1 VSALRRVTALLLALL
16 VPGALAACA
25 SSRQS
30 EAPELARAAGW
41 HWRIMPAGA
50 FDLAVASS
58 QRPGG
63 DTLTAYL
70 EGDGLAYVWRGQ
82 PALDPTPTDPVAL
95 RLALADPG
103 KMPVAWIG
111 RPCQYTLP
119 DYARNCRSAEWTLRR
134 YAPEILDSVS
144 AALDALERQS
154 GARRLVLVGYSG
166 GGAVAVLLAARRR
179 DVALIITVAA
189 DLDLG
194 YWTRREHLSP
204 LTGSLDPAHVAAEVK
219 AIPQF
224 HFTGADDDVVG
235 TDVARAYL
243 AQLPPGAPA
252 HLVEVPGF
260 THACCWAR
268 DWPSLMSETSD
279 PMGLPQSVTPRKR

>member
-1 VSALRRVTALLLALL
+1 MSALRRVTPLLLALL
-16 VPGALAACA
+16 VAGALAACA
-25 SSRQS
+25 SSRQA
-30 EAPELARAAGW
+30 EAPALARAAGW
-41 HWRIMPAGA
+41 HWRIMSAGA

-58 QRPGG
+58 QRGGG

-70 EGDGLAYVWRGQ
+70 EGDGLAYAWRGE
-82 PALDPTPTDPVAL
+82 PASDPTPTAPVAL
-95 RLALADPG
+95 QLALADPG
-103 KMPVAWIG
+103 KTPIVWIG

-119 DYARNCRSAEWTLRR
+119 DHGRNCRSAEWTERR
-134 YAPEILDSVS
+134 YAPEILDSIG

-166 GGAVAVLLAARRR
+166 GGAVAVLLAGRRR

-204 LTGSLDPAHVAAEVK
+204 LTGSLDPADVAAAVK
-219 AIPQF
+219 AIPQV

-235 TDVARAYL
+235 TDVARAYV
-243 AQLPPGAPA
+243 ARLPPDAHA

-268 DWPSLMSETSD
+268 DWPSLISEVNTTAS
-279 PMGLPQSVTPRKR
+279 R

>member
-1 VSALRRVTALLLALL
+1 VRALRRATPLLLALL

-25 SSRQS
+25 SSRQA
-30 EAPELARAAGW
+30 EGPELARAAGW

-58 QRPGG
+58 RRSGG
-63 DTLTAYL
+63 DTLIAYL

-82 PALDPTPTDPVAL
+82 PSLDPTPTDPVAL

-103 KMPVAWIG
+103 KTPVAWIG

-119 DYARNCRSAEWTLRR
+119 DHARNCRSAEWTERR

-144 AALDALERQS
+144 AALDALERQT
-154 GARRLVLVGYSG
+154 GAHRLVLVGYSG
-166 GGAVAVLLAARRR
+166 GGAIAVLLAARRR

-204 LTGSLDPAHVAAEVK
+204 LTASLDPADVAVEVK
-219 AIPQF
+219 AIAQF
-224 HFTGADDDVVG
+224 HFTGVDDDIVG

-243 AQLPPGAPA
+243 ARLPPGAPA

-260 THACCWAR
+260 THTCCWAR
-268 DWPSLMSETSD
+268 DWPSLISEVDTAA
-279 PMGLPQSVTPRKR
+279 GR

>member
-1 VSALRRVTALLLALL
+1 VKAFRRATPLLLALL
-16 VPGALAACA
+16 VPAALAACA
-25 SSRQS
+25 SSRQA

-58 QRPGG
+58 ERSGG

-70 EGDGLAYVWRGQ
+70 EGDGLAYAWRGE

-119 DYARNCRSAEWTLRR
+119 DHARNCRSAEWTLRR
-134 YAPEILDSVS
+134 HAPEILDSVS
-144 AALDALERQS
+144 AALDALKRQS
-154 GARRLVLVGYSG
+154 GARRLVLIGYSG

-179 DVALIITVAA
+179 DVALIVTVAA

-204 LTGSLDPAHVAAEVK
+204 LTGSLDPADVAGAVK

-224 HFTGADDDVVG
+224 HFTGADDDIVG

-243 AQLPPGAPA
+243 ARLPADAPA
-252 HLVEVPGF
+252 RLVEVPGF

-268 DWPSLMSETSD
+268 DWPSLMSEISTAAS
-279 PMGLPQSVTPRKR
+279 P